1 MWQRI
6 EAKLGITPVR
16 SDRDL
21 VRLVEGRLP
30 SQAAA
35 SLLAHGLEDSEL
47 YSLVLPR
54 RTLAHRRAR
63 HEALTA
69 EESDR
74 LVRVARLT
82 AMAETIFGD
91 DQRAGRWLRKPKAS
105 IDGRTPLQLLATE
118 AGARLVE
125 EALVRIDHGIAA

>member
-35 SLLAHGLEDSEL
+35 SLLAHGLADSEL

-63 HEALTA
+63 HESL
-69 EESDR
+69 
-74 LVRVARLT
+74 
-82 AMAETIFGD
+82 
-91 DQRAGRWLRKPKAS
+91 
-105 IDGRTPLQLLATE
+105 DGRGIRS
-118 AGARLVE
+118 AGPRGKA
-125 EALVRIDHGIAA
+125 DGHGRDDLRR